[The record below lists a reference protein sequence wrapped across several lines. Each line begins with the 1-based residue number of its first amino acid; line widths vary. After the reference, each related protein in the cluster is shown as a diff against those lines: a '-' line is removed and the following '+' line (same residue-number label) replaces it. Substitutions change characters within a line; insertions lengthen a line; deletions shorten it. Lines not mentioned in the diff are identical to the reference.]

1 MLNEISI
8 TKAERTNAALAHGG
22 ILLGLISRGTL
33 GILLAL
39 LIWITQRGKSKFA
52 TRHAAQALVYQMMG
66 VLVAI
71 ILWLGW
77 GLVLAGSIVVPL
89 LINPRQPETLQ
100 PFTMIPAIL
109 LIVVPF
115 AVMIGWIIYGV
126 YAAVQVW
133 HGKDFSYPVIGKW
146 FR

>member
-8 TKAERTNAALAHGG
+8 TKDERMNAALAHGG
-22 ILLGLISRGTL
+22 ILLGVISRGTL

-52 TRHAAQALVYQMMG
+52 ARQAAQALVYQIVG
-66 VLVAI
+66 VLVAVAV
-71 ILWLGW
+71 WLGW
-77 GLVLAGSIVVPL
+77 GLVLAGSILVPIL
-89 LINPRQPETLQ
+89 LDPRRPETFQ
-100 PFTMIPAIL
+100 PYTMIPAIL
-109 LIVVPF
+109 LIAVPF
-115 AVMIGWIIYGV
+115 AVMIGWAIYGV

-133 HGKDFSYPVIGKW
+133 HGKDFSYPIIGTW

>member
-8 TKAERTNAALAHGG
+8 TKDERTNAALAHGG

-52 TRHAAQALVYQMMG
+52 ARQAAQALVYQLMG

-71 ILWLGW
+71 ALWLGW
-77 GLVLAGSIVVPL
+77 GLILAGSIIVPL
-89 LINPRQPETLQ
+89 LVDPRRPETLQ
-100 PFTMIPAIL
+100 PYTMIPAIL

-115 AVMIGWIIYGV
+115 AVMIAWMIYGV
-126 YAAVQVW
+126 
-133 HGKDFSYPVIGKW
+133 
-146 FR
+146 